1 MTHQHSHLRRTAT
14 GLLLAMT
21 PIAAAAASLLA
32 AGPASAARIHELDDG
47 QSVAVDYADLNLAG
61 PAGARTLL
69 SRIRAASSLVCHAAA
84 PATPMNLGRVQ
95 GYRSCLNATIGR
107 AVDSLDAPVVT
118 ALYANQF
125 PGEPT
130 PPR

>member
-1 MTHQHSHLRRTAT
+1 MTRLHSHPRRTAT
-14 GLLLAMT
+14 GLLLAMA

-47 QSVAVDYADLNLAG
+47 PSVAVDYADLNLSG

-69 SRIRAASSLVCHAAA
+69 GRIRAASGLVCHAAA
-84 PATPMNLGRVQ
+84 PPTPMTLGRVQ
-95 GYRSCLNATIGR
+95 AYRTCVNAAMGR
-107 AVDSLDAPVVT
+107 AVESLGAPVVT

-125 PGEPT
+125 PGEPA

>member
-1 MTHQHSHLRRTAT
+1 MTHPHSHLRRTAA
-14 GLLLAMT
+14 GLLLAMA
-21 PIAAAAASLLA
+21 PIAAAAGSLLI

-47 QSVAVDYADLNLAG
+47 QSVAVDYADLNLSG

-69 SRIRAASSLVCHAAA
+69 GRIRAASSLVCHAAA
-84 PATPMNLGRVQ
+84 PATPMLLGRVQ
-95 GYRSCLNATIGR
+95 GYRSCVNATMGR
-107 AVDSLDAPVVT
+107 AVETLGAPVVT

-125 PGEPT
+125 PEEPT